1 MSASQPNEK
10 RKYRPDIVEFAK
22 FLPVDVQIGAVEI
35 KDYDSSAR
43 ANVGES
49 AKANALAVTLATD
62 DAVYN
67 RIGEVQASPTANTL
81 LGRLKEINDWDES
94 DRAKVNLIAGQA
106 GITAGAGAVSTNT
119 PRVTHA
125 SDDPVTVAVQIM
137 DDWDESDRAK
147 VNLIPGQAGITAGA
161 GAVSTNTPRT
171 TLASDDPA
179 VTALQ
184 IIDDWDESDRAK
196 VNPIAGQAGVAG
208 GAGVTDATTQRVVL
222 ASDDAA
228 VTALQIIDD
237 WDESDRA
244 KVNIIAGQAGVTAGA
259 GAVAANTPRFTLA
272 SDDPAVALLGTI
284 NTGINTTLA
293 GYVDGLEALITTL
306 NSQTDTLEAKGTG
319 PTTGTLSS
327 VAASASDTT
336 ILASNASRKGATV
349 YNDSSVVLY
358 LALANTTSSTTAYS
372 VQIAANGYYELPVNQ
387 GGVYTGV
394 LKGIWAS
401 ATGNARVTE
410 LT

>member
-1 MSASQPNEK
+1 MSAALPFEK
-10 RKYRPDIVEFAK
+10 KARTQLVEFAK
-22 FLPVDVQIGAVEI
+22 FQPVDVQIGAVEI
-35 KDYDSSAR
+35 KDHDGSAR

-81 LGRLKEINDWDES
+81 LGRLKELN
-94 DRAKVNLIAGQA
+94 
-106 GITAGAGAVSTNT
+106 
-119 PRVTHA
+119 
-125 SDDPVTVAVQIM
+125 
-137 DDWDESDRAK
+137 DWDESDRAK

-161 GAVSTNTPRT
+161 GAVSTNTPRVT
-171 TLASDDPA
+171 HASDDPVTVSLAALDNIVETDRAAVNPILGQTGVAAGAGAVGATTQRVTLASDDPA
-179 VTALQ
+179 VTSLAAL
-184 IIDDWDESDRAK
+184 DNVVETNRAA
-196 VNPIAGQAGVAG
+196 VNPISGQAGVA
-208 GAGVTDATTQRVVL
+208 
-222 ASDDAA
+222 
-228 VTALQIIDD
+228 
-237 WDESDRA
+237 
-244 KVNIIAGQAGVTAGA
+244 AGA
-259 GAVAANTPRFTLA
+259 GAVSATVQRMTLA
-272 SDDPAVALLGTI
+272 SDDPAVTSLAALDNIVETNRAAVNPISGQ
-284 NTGINTTLA
+284 TGVAAGAGAVGATTQRVTLASDDPGVAKLEEIRVGIVTTLG

-306 NSQTDTLEAKGTG
+306 NRQTDTLEANGTG

-349 YNDSSVVLY
+349 YNDSSAILY